1 LNVDTRSQHARRLAA
16 ALEPCIGQVYFA
28 PEAHAEYESLGF
40 AASPGAFGGVAM
52 PDGPA
57 YFTSRGSLMGQVA
70 PHVVAAAFAVFNPDA
85 VVPSVQYG
93 WSLTDAPTIFA
104 ARRRGA
110 VAQLTR
116 VLGASPDAIARANDL
131 LERAVDSL
139 RPEGRA
145 LFAGLRTQWDNPPD
159 ALTRF
164 FHLGDMLREYRGDS
178 HTAAWISA
186 GVDATEIGLL
196 TELYIGLPL
205 RTYSRTRA
213 WSDEQF
219 DAATERLQSRGW
231 LDADSGFTPAGREA
245 RESIEVA
252 TDAQLGP
259 ALDALGDDLEEL
271 LALLTPWGSAVKD
284 AHGYVNGA
292 GDLWPGAAS

>member
-1 LNVDTRSQHARRLAA
+1 MSDSTLSSRARRLAS

-28 PEAHAEYESLGF
+28 PECHENYVALGF
-40 AASPGAFGGVAM
+40 APSPAQLNGVAM

-70 PHVVAAAFAVFNPDA
+70 PHVVAAAFAVFNPLA

-93 WSLTDAPTIFA
+93 WSITDAPTIFA

-110 VAQLTR
+110 VAQLVRT
-116 VLGASPDAIARANDL
+116 VGEAPTGLARTVEL
-131 LERAVDSL
+131 LDRAVAPL
-139 RPEGRA
+139 REEGRP
-145 LFAGLRTQWDNPPD
+145 LFAGLRTQWDDPSDPW
-159 ALTRF
+159 TRF
-164 FHLGDMLREYRGDS
+164 FHLGDMLREYRGDA

-219 DAATERLQSRGW
+219 DAATERLAARGW
-231 LDADSGFTPAGREA
+231 MRDDEFTQLGREE
-245 RESIEVA
+245 REHIETN
-252 TDAQLGP
+252 TDRQLRP
-259 ALDALGDDLEEL
+259 ALDALADDLDEL
-271 LALLTPWGSAVKD
+271 LTIIEPWGRAVRD
-284 AHGYVNGA
+284 AGGYVGGA
-292 GDLWPGAAS
+292 GDLWPNR